1 MLTNDERWDNK
12 KNQPAISTKCKWWE
26 PNRGGKTPRAINFVM
41 RKRREMFL
49 ASGIVAQ
56 NKEKKKQD
64 SNFDTF
70 SSLSFYMVP
79 AHQCNSLCY
88 LTSSFS
94 GVLSLTSL
102 NKSEHSLVLN
112 KRFTSRRSVVISY

>member
-1 MLTNDERWDNK
+1 MMKDGTIKRTNQ
-12 KNQPAISTKCKWWE
+12 QPAPSA
-26 PNRGGKTPRAINFVM
+26 NGGNPTRAGKR

-70 SSLSFYMVP
+70 SCMSFYMVP

-102 NKSEHSLVLN
+102 NKNEHSLVLN

>member
-12 KNQPAISTKCKWWE
+12 KNQPATSTKCKWWE

>member
-1 MLTNDERWDNK
+1 M
-12 KNQPAISTKCKWWE
+12 
-26 PNRGGKTPRAINFVM
+26 PRAINFVV

-49 ASGIVAQ
+49 ASAIVAQ
-56 NKEKKKQD
+56 NKEKKRD

-70 SSLSFYMVP
+70 SCMSFYMVP
-79 AHQCNSLCY
+79 AHQCNRLCY

-102 NKSEHSLVLN
+102 NKNEH
-112 KRFTSRRSVVISY
+112 R

>member
-12 KNQPAISTKCKWWE
+12 KNQPATSTKCKWRE
-26 PNRGGKTPRAINFVM
+26 PNQGGKTPKAARDVFSQWYRSA
-41 RKRREMFL
+41 KQRE
-49 ASGIVAQ
+49 
-56 NKEKKKQD
+56 KKQD

-70 SSLSFYMVP
+70 SCMSFYMVP

-102 NKSEHSLVLN
+102 NKNEHSLVLN